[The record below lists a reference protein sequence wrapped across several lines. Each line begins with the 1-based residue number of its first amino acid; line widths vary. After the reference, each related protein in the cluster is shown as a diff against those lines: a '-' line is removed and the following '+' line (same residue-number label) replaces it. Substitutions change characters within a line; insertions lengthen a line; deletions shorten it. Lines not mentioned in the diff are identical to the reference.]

1 MRGAWLVKKEVLV
14 RVLLRHL
21 KLVAIA
27 RAVLVTWIWDL
38 GERRVVLAHR
48 AL

>member
-1 MRGAWLVKKEVLV
+1 MCGAWLVKREVLV
-14 RVLLRHL
+14 RVLLRQL

-27 RAVLVTWIWDL
+27 RAVLVAWTWDL